1 MPCLLLK
8 EGGLVKTV
16 GFKNPRYLGD
26 PINTVRIF
34 NDKEVDELLLL
45 DISPCRTGAPI
56 NYELVE
62 EIVSEAFVPVAY
74 GGGIATVEEGR
85 RLLSLGVEKVAIN
98 TAAVARPALIDE
110 LSAVY
115 GASTVVVAID
125 VKKKRKKY
133 EVMTNGGEHS
143 TGLDPAIWARQAQ
156 ARGAGEILVN
166 SIDADGE
173 MSGYD
178 LELVRMVA
186 ESVSVPVIACGG
198 AATTADFRAATKQ
211 GHASA
216 CAAGSMFVYQGRH
229 RAVLISFPT
238 QDELDR
244 VLEVG
249 T

>member
-1 MPCLLLK
+1 MPCLLLQ
-8 EGGLVKTV
+8 GNGLVKTV
-16 GFKNPRYLGD
+16 GFKKPRYLGD
-26 PINTVRIF
+26 PINAVRIF
-34 NDKEVDELLLL
+34 NDKEIDELLLL
-45 DISPCRTGAPI
+45 DISPCRTGSPI
-56 NYELVE
+56 NFELVE

-74 GGGIATVEEGR
+74 GGGIATIEDGR
-85 RLLSLGVEKVAIN
+85 RLMSLGVEKLSIN
-98 TAAVARPALIDE
+98 TAAVDRPDLIDE

-125 VKKKRKKY
+125 VKKRRKKY
-133 EVMTNGGEHS
+133 EVMTRGGEHG
-143 TGLDPAIWARQAQ
+143 TGLDPVAWAREAQ

-178 LELVRMVA
+178 LELVRLVA
-186 ESVSVPVIACGG
+186 EALVVPVIACGG
-198 AATTADFRAATKQ
+198 AATTADFRAATKEA
-211 GHASA
+211 HASA

-238 QDELDR
+238 QDDLDR

-249 T
+249 S